1 MKTHLLAVAL
11 LFATQVA
18 CAQTIPAATSL
29 DAQAMSAYEA
39 KDYGKAGQ
47 LIDQALR
54 ARQHPQASDYYNA
67 ACMWAMARNA
77 DKAFGYLGQATKA
90 GYDDVAHLRTDSDL
104 TNLHADRRWQPLLT
118 KLDAAAAQANAHV
131 NPALQKQLAE
141 IRITDQRI
149 RLKIDSV
156 EKKSGMDAAMTPALS
171 QEMRT
176 IDERNLAQL
185 VTIIDK
191 YGWPGRSLVGKSG
204 ATTAF
209 LVVQHAD
216 PVAQRKYLPLLREA
230 AAKGELE
237 KSALALLEDR
247 VLMGQGK
254 PQVYGSQLTANADT
268 KKYEFYTIADEA
280 HVDERRAAMG
290 LEPLADYAKRF
301 GLDYQ
306 PKKPVQ

>member
-1 MKTHLLAVAL
+1 MKTYLLAVAL

-18 CAQTIPAATSL
+18 CAQTTSAALSL
-29 DAQAMSAYEA
+29 DDQAMSAYEA

-54 ARQHPQASDYYNA
+54 ARKQPKESDYYNA

-104 TNLHADRRWQPLLT
+104 TNLHTDRRWQPLLT
-118 KLDAAAAQANAHV
+118 KLDATVAQANAHV

-156 EKKSGMDAAMTPALS
+156 EKKSGMDAALALS
-171 QEMRT
+171 PEMQA

-191 YGWPGRSLVGKSG
+191 YGWPGRSLVGKAG

-209 LVVQHAD
+209 LVVQHSD
-216 PVAQRKYLPLLREA
+216 PVTQRKYLPLLRKA

-268 KKYEFYTIADEA
+268 KKYEFYIIADEA

-290 LEPLADYAKRF
+290 LEPMADYAKRF
-301 GLDYQ
+301 GLTYQ
-306 PKKPVQ
+306 PQKPVK